1 MPRDFAPPT
10 IQRQFL
16 EAALKEGVRLDGRKL
31 LDARKVEITFGRSS
45 ASAKGKGKERDVGG
59 LDELGEVTVTM
70 GKTK

>member
-10 IQRQFL
+10 IQRNFL

-31 LDARKVEITFGRSS
+31 LDPRKVEITFGR
-45 ASAKGKGKERDVGG
+45 AKGKGKEREVGG